1 MSATRSPSSPNT
13 AAPSKLSSS
22 SPLDLSPISTPEKH
36 HSSQPS
42 SPASPLD
49 NRQVAPRPVNER
61 GSLDDVTLLN
71 VDNTDSSNLGDTDSN
86 AANANGGSSP
96 MELVDDEMGGQLE
109 LEGSDE
115 YIDGYD
121 MQDLRRVKVRISL
134 FFTSYNP
141 SNMR

>member
-1 MSATRSPSSPNT
+1 
-13 AAPSKLSSS
+13 
-22 SPLDLSPISTPEKH
+22 
-36 HSSQPS
+36 
-42 SPASPLD
+42 
-49 NRQVAPRPVNER
+49 
-61 GSLDDVTLLN
+61 
-71 VDNTDSSNLGDTDSN
+71 
-86 AANANGGSSP
+86 

-109 LEGSDE
+109 LEGTDE